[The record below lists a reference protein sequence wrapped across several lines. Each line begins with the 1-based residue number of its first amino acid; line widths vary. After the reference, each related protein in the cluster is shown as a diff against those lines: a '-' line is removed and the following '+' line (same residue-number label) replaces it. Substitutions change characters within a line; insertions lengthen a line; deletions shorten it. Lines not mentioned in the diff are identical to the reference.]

1 MTSRISRVMNA
12 IRRQPGTPVARGE
25 LTLDPAFARD
35 FLTWRTRG
43 RATAPLSDTDLLI
56 ECCRSLQLD
65 LVCLQ
70 AGNGREGEP
79 DPPGNPVDVIRF
91 AEQDIFVFWVVNG
104 SFQTAMTCGDM
115 MAFLMKN
122 RRRSRRGRRRASSG
136 YPARWTAAMA
146 EGVAAGA
153 HGIIIAD
160 DIAYQQSTYISPTF
174 VEQHLLPVWREQ
186 TTFVRDMGVPV
197 FFHSDGNLNTVL
209 PYIAAAGFD
218 GLQCVEPSAG
228 MDLAEIKRTY
238 GGDLCLMGNV
248 DPALLSEPDGP
259 DGAENSHDRLRRA
272 VIDVMAE
279 AGDGGLHFRDLQ
291 RAFMP
296 GCRPP
301 LVDRMYRLAAG
312 LDPASTGM
320 SPFGGSSRN
329 TSPDPHGIRI
339 GFSDHELD

>member
-12 IRRQPGTPVARGE
+12 IRREPGIPVARGE

-79 DPPGNPVDVIRF
+79 DPPGNPADVIRF
-91 AEQDIFVFWVVNG
+91 AEQDLFVFWVVNG

-115 MAFLMKN
+115 MAFLMKTAAAPDEVAGELK
-122 RRRSRRGRRRASSG
+122 RISG
-136 YPARWTAAMA
+136 QVTAAMA

-153 HGIIIAD
+153 HGLIIAD
-160 DIAYQQSTYISPTF
+160 DIAYQLSTYISPTF
-174 VEQHLLPVWREQ
+174 IERHLLPVWHEQ
-186 TTFVRDMGVPV
+186 TAFARDLGVPV

-209 PYIAAAGFD
+209 SHIAAAGFD

-228 MDLAEIKRTY
+228 MDLAEIKRAY

-248 DPALLSEPDGP
+248 DPALLSEPDNP
-259 DGAENSHDRLRRA
+259 DDAENSHDRLGRA
-272 VIDVMAE
+272 VADVMAA
-279 AGDGGLHFRDLQ
+279 AGDGGLIFGTCSGLY
-291 RAFMP
+291 AGMSP
-296 GCRPP
+296 A
-301 LVDRMYRLAAG
+301 LVDRMYRLAAE
-312 LDPASTGM
+312 LDPAASGM
-320 SPFGGSSRN
+320 SP
-329 TSPDPHGIRI
+329 
-339 GFSDHELD
+339 